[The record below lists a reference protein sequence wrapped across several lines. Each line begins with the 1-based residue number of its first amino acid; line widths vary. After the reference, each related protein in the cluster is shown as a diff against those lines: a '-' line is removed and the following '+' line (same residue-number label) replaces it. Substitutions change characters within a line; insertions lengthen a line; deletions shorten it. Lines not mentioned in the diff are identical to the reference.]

1 MEIDFCSYN
10 FVTEPLSEPL
20 EIDEMTE
27 IERHDPDLCDNDEN
41 LITTCETLSAQSK
54 EFVAISPTE
63 QNSYQTEETFLEL
76 HNNTDIISYNISNCT
91 NEN

>member
-27 IERHDPDLCDNDEN
+27 IEKHDPDLCDNDEN
-41 LITTCETLSAQSK
+41 LITKCETLSAQSK
-54 EFVAISPTE
+54 DFTNRAEFIPDRGAIFGAR
-63 QNSYQTEETFLEL
+63 Q
-76 HNNTDIISYNISNCT
+76 
-91 NEN
+91 